1 MTKQK
6 LSLRHSAAFRELS
19 QPSSNGL
26 SHLFSVTK
34 RKKTQFIG
42 SFSETDIWGRAV
54 TIPNFSPCPST
65 HPWAVKRTQL
75 GWKQSS
81 LKACWLGAQWEK
93 DMKCGMCQRFS
104 SPSPYF
110 FEQCVAVLWLL
121 SRGGP
126 PSYLTA
132 VGCTRGSGPL
142 SDSLGSQRLLSQSEA
157 ASELISDSL
166 TS

>member
-34 RKKTQFIG
+34 RKKTL
-42 SFSETDIWGRAV
+42 SLLV
-54 TIPNFSPCPST
+54 
-65 HPWAVKRTQL
+65 L
-75 GWKQSS
+75 S
-81 LKACWLGAQWEK
+81 LKQTFEEEPSLYQISLRVLPRTPERWKGHSSDESRALWRPAGSVHSEKK

-132 VGCTRGSGPL
+132 VGCTRGSRPL
-142 SDSLGSQRLLSQSEA
+142 SGSQRLLSQSEA